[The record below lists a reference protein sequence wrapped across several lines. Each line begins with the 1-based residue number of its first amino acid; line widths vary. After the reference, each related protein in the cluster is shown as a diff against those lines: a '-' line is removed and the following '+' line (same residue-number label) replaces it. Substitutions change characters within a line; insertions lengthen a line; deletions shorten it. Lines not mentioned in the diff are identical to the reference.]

1 VPVATEDAR
10 IDTNRAKREGEA
22 EAEAAD
28 LRLRVQESLARE
40 RRLIDRTLEAE
51 EKLEDALHTEH
62 ELRQQIEKYA
72 TFHRAVERS
81 AAWRVIQKLRGL
93 LGREW

>member
-1 VPVATEDAR
+1 M
-10 IDTNRAKREGEA
+10 
-22 EAEAAD
+22 AAD
-28 LRLRVQESLARE
+28 MRLRVEESLARE
-40 RRLIDRTLEAE
+40 RRLVERTLEAE
-51 EKLEDALHTEH
+51 EKLEDTLRTEH

-81 AAWRVIQKLRGL
+81 GAWRLIQTLRRL

>member
-1 VPVATEDAR
+1 VSVATHGSGIDA
-10 IDTNRAKREGEA
+10 DRAKRQGEA

-28 LRLRVQESLARE
+28 LKLRVQESLARE
-40 RRLIDRTLEAE
+40 RRLIERTLEAE

-62 ELRQQIEKYA
+62 ELRQQIQKYA

>member
-1 VPVATEDAR
+1 MSVATPGAGIDADR
-10 IDTNRAKREGEA
+10 VTREGEA

-40 RRLIDRTLEAE
+40 RRLIERVLDAE
-51 EKLEDALHTEH
+51 ERLNDALRNEH
-62 ELRQQIEKYA
+62 ELRDQTERYA

-81 AAWRVIQKLRGL
+81 TPWRLIQAVRKL